1 MSNPNYDSAPPATT
15 TTTTAPASGSGRKIS
30 TILGLILAALLVIAL
45 IVFVVQNTEQVH
57 IEFFGLNLD
66 MAQGVAL
73 LLAAVVGFLIALL
86 GSGFLRL
93 RRKVRNR
100 HH

>member
-1 MSNPNYDSAPPATT
+1 MSTPGYDAATPTAGSSAPVAKKKRPITT
-15 TTTTAPASGSGRKIS
+15 VI
-30 TILGLILAALLVIAL
+30 GLLVAVALVIAL
-45 IVFVVQNTEQVH
+45 FAFVVQNTEAAN
-57 IEFFGLNLD
+57 IEFFGLEFE

-73 LLAAVVGFLIALL
+73 LLAAVVGFLIAVLCSGLL
-86 GSGFLRL
+86 RV

>member
-1 MSNPNYDSAPPATT
+1 MSNPNYDAAPPAT
-15 TTTTAPASGSGRKIS
+15 TTTTAPASGSGRKMS

-66 MAQGVAL
+66 TAQGVAL

-86 GSGFLRL
+86 GSGILRL
-93 RRKVRNR
+93 RRKVRDR
-100 HH
+100 HR

>member
-1 MSNPNYDSAPPATT
+1 MSNPNYDAAPPAT

-45 IVFVVQNTEQVH
+45 IVFVTQNTEQVH

-86 GSGFLRL
+86 GSGILRL
-93 RRKVRNR
+93 RRKVRDR
-100 HH
+100 HR